1 MELTLSQQFWT
12 KLFFLLNSLFGIF
25 GIVLLA
31 FGIKG
36 YDILVKFNI
45 ILQGTIPVIFPITI
59 FLGCLLL
66 LSTLIG
72 FIGLWKPKQFIVIM
86 HIAIVF
92 IAVLG
97 EICIASITI
106 SSIDQFHSTVNSS
119 LLQAVKGYYSD
130 KLYEEQMDRLQSR
143 YMCCG
148 ATSYRDYDKA
158 HSIPPF
164 SCLTGY
170 LVYSRGCAEAIN
182 SHLQRYVV
190 ALISLCYVFA
200 FIKIIYVFISMIL
213 LKRFYFM
220 KNSLI

>member
-1 MELTLSQQFWT
+1 
-12 KLFFLLNSLFGIF
+12 
-25 GIVLLA
+25 
-31 FGIKG
+31 
-36 YDILVKFNI
+36 
-45 ILQGTIPVIFPITI
+45 
-59 FLGCLLL
+59 
-66 LSTLIG
+66 
-72 FIGLWKPKQFIVIM
+72 M

-119 LLQAVKGYYSD
+119 LLQAVKGYYSN

-170 LVYSRGCAEAIN
+170 LVYSRIVTG
-182 SHLQRYVV
+182 
-190 ALISLCYVFA
+190 LCRSYQ
-200 FIKIIYVFISMIL
+200 
-213 LKRFYFM
+213 
-220 KNSLI
+220 